1 MKTNDSFLSL
11 YLKEKIHPDVNR
23 EKITGFYIKF
33 NELSTTINDNQIA
46 HIKRLNPRTITI

>member
-1 MKTNDSFLSL
+1 MKTNDLFLSL
-11 YLKEKIHPDVNR
+11 YLKEKLHPDVNR